1 VAQEAVVDVA
11 EVKGFRTRSGNTR
24 YVLRDADGGE
34 YSTFREQIARSALAA
49 EGRRAR
55 IRFHETERNGF
66 TNVYLDSVEA
76 LETGEE
82 AGSAGREVEEAAWRT
97 AIDAA
102 RYLVGEE
109 EAELPPGEL
118 FRKLQPFKELV
129 AEDIRSDE
137 EP

>member
-76 LETGEE
+76 LALALGLE
-82 AGSAGREVEEAAWRT
+82 REFDL
-97 AIDAA
+97 AIPDED
-102 RYLVGEE
+102 LTV
-109 EAELPPGEL
+109 EL
-118 FRKLQPFKELV
+118 FANLATLADYVRRAL
-129 AEDIRSDE
+129 AASGRG
-137 EP
+137 